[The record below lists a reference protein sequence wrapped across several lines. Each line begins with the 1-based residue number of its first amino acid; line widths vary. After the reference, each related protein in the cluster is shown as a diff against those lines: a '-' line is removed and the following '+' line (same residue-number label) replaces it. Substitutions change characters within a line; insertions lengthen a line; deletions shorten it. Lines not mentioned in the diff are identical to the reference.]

1 MKAKKKEKNPGK
13 FFRLIWSIGC
23 WSVVCLAYL
32 PWVDH
37 KTTYGTG
44 KVLAK
49 TNDEGKI
56 ELNLISRP
64 L

>member
-1 MKAKKKEKNPGK
+1 MKAKKKEKNPEK
-13 FFRLIWSIGC
+13 FFRLIWSIG